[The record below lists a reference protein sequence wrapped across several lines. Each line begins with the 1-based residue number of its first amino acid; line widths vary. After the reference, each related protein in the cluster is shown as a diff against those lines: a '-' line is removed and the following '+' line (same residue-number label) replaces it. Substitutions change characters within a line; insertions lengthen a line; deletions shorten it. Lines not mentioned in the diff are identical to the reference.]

1 MGLTEHIR
9 KSQLIRF
16 NLIFGTQKAC
26 FLFMA
31 MYIQYIYDMNKW
43 ATQEFQKRFKERR
56 NTVKMFF
63 FQYTPIPASLSKR
76 GVMYSVKHCKNYE

>member
-31 MYIQYIYDMNKW
+31 TYIQCIYDMNKL
-43 ATQEFQKRFKERR
+43 ATQESQKRFKGRR
-56 NTVKMFF
+56 NN
-63 FQYTPIPASLSKR
+63 IL
-76 GVMYSVKHCKNYE
+76 